1 MKTRQLYTLA
11 LMTTFAVPALAD
23 GETVLGCEV
32 VDKGGYLNKAD
43 PTCVFS
49 NEDARGA
56 RLVLANHDHDPATPD
71 TLEQIDN

>member
-1 MKTRQLYTLA
+1 MKTLYPYTLA
-11 LMTTFAVPALAD
+11 LMTAFAVPALAD
-23 GETVLGCEV
+23 GQTVLGCAV
-32 VDKGGYLNKAD
+32 VDMGGYLNKAD

-56 RLVLANHDHDPATPD
+56 RLVLADHDHDPATPD